1 MTLAMLAK
9 HTISTI
15 FAVFLINVGIA
26 HFTDTQWFEPIV
38 PDALGDPTL
47 WVLLTGVL
55 EIILGIGMIIPQT
68 RKYACILLVAF
79 LVAVYWANLNMW
91 VNDIPLD
98 DQTFANFWHILRL
111 VAQLMMIYIALWIG
125 GWLPSRAEHK
135 WNSLDSDN

>member
-38 PDALGDPTL
+38 PDVLGDPTL
-47 WVLLTGVL
+47 WVLLTGVM
-55 EIILGIGMIIPQT
+55 EIFLGIGMLIPQT
-68 RKYACILLVAF
+68 RKYASILLVAF

-91 VNDIPLD
+91 INNIPLD

-111 VAQLMMIYIALWIG
+111 IAQLMMILIALWVG
-125 GWLPSRAEHK
+125 DWLPSRPK
-135 WNSLDSDN
+135 YQSIQ

>member
-9 HTISTI
+9 HITSTI

-55 EIILGIGMIIPQT
+55 EIVLGIGIIIPQT
-68 RKYACILLVAF
+68 RKYASILLVAF

-91 VNDIPLD
+91 VNNIPLD
-98 DQTFANFWHILRL
+98 AQTFANFWHILRL
-111 VAQLMMIYIALWIG
+111 IAQLIMILIALWVG
-125 GWLPSRAEHK
+125 DWLPSRPKHQSIE
-135 WNSLDSDN
+135 